1 MLLGT
6 AMRTD
11 VLNQSRLRLVRSA
24 GLIALAAL
32 AAGCSADATRL
43 QDSFYTGAIP
53 KAPIQSQP
61 AVADAAPSYG
71 QGQPNASYGAGTTGD
86 SRTYAAATPRVS
98 RSTLPPPPA
107 ASYSGGNE
115 SYEPIR
121 PASTAM
127 SAPASSPVN
136 RTEVARTEASRAIAP
151 ASTGA
156 ASSYVVTSGDSL
168 LGIARRHG
176 VRASDLRAANR
187 LTDDNVK
194 IGQTLV
200 IPAGGSMS
208 ASAQPTENKRYATL
222 GAPPTTLQAQ
232 AAAIAVPH
240 SPPAHARAAAAAA
253 PAATPAKPA
262 PLAPAVAAT
271 TPAAPPTV
279 AAAAPKPVAH
289 EAPKQPA
296 AETPAAP
303 SASSTAMAAAAPAA
317 PAQNEDEED
326 VASVPS
332 TTGISQMRWPVQGRV
347 IKSFGDKVG
356 SRRNDGLNISVPRGT
371 PIKAAENG
379 VVIYAGEGLKEFGK
393 TVLVKH
399 ENGLVTVYG
408 HADDIKVQRGATV
421 KRGQEIATAGMTGD
435 ADAPMLHFEVRK
447 DSSPVNPMTYLR

>member
-1 MLLGT
+1 
-6 AMRTD
+6 MRTD
-11 VLNQSRLRLVRSA
+11 VLNQSRFRLVRSA

-61 AVADAAPSYG
+61 AMAEAAPSYG
-71 QGQPNASYGAGTTGD
+71 QGQPNASYGAGTTGAP
-86 SRTYAAATPRVS
+86 RTYAAATPRVS
-98 RSTLPPPPA
+98 RSALPPPPA

-115 SYEPIR
+115 TYEPIR
-121 PASTAM
+121 PAAAATM
-127 SAPASSPVN
+127 SQPVSSPVN
-136 RTEVARTEASRAIAP
+136 RAEVARTEASRAIAP
-151 ASTGA
+151 ASTGSA
-156 ASSYVVTSGDSL
+156 GTYVVTSGDSL

-176 VRASDLRAANR
+176 VRSSDLRAANR
-187 LTDDNVK
+187 MSDDNVK
-194 IGQTLV
+194 IGQKLV
-200 IPAGGSMS
+200 IPAGGSMT
-208 ASAQPTENKRYATL
+208 AAAQPATNTRYAAL

-232 AAAIAVPH
+232 AAAIAVPR
-240 SPPAHARAAAAAA
+240 SPPAHSRPAPAAA
-253 PAATPAKPA
+253 PPVAHEAASAKPA
-262 PLAPAVAAT
+262 TATTAPAIT
-271 TPAAPPTV
+271 TPV
-279 AAAAPKPVAH
+279 AAAAPVATAPKQVAH
-289 EAPKQPA
+289 EAPAQPA
-296 AETPAAP
+296 AAP
-303 SASSTAMAAAAPAA
+303 SASSTALATAAPAA
-317 PAQNEDEED
+317 SASKEDEEEI
-326 VASVPS
+326 ATIPS
-332 TTGISQMRWPVQGRV
+332 GTGIDQMRWPVQGRV

-399 ENGLVTVYG
+399 DNGLVTVYG